1 MTMQCPVLAGLII
14 GLMFFA
20 GCTGRM
26 SRLEVDYGTS
36 FMLAKLHQ
44 TLNPEAG
51 GQPPDPVYGLDGQAA
66 RRVVEGYRQGFGNSC
81 AATGNTQNINR
92 VNRIEVK

>member
-1 MTMQCPVLAGLII
+1 MTRQRPVLAGLII
-14 GLMFFA
+14 GFIFLA

-26 SRLEVDYGTS
+26 SRLDVDYGTS

-51 GQPPDPVYGLDGQAA
+51 GQPDPVCGLDGQAA
-66 RRVVEGYRQGFGNSC
+66 SNVIEGYRQGFKNSSTAAGNRQNFN
-81 AATGNTQNINR
+81 TG
-92 VNRIEVK
+92 K